1 MHLSF
6 FFLSVPLLRP
16 QEVIGHVGFDSSV
29 SCGYH
34 TFIHKHG
41 KVPFPFLPFCFRVYH
56 SPYYILIIWA
66 LVLFFTVPFI
76 TTICWRQYFVICYCF
91 LCVILFGWLE
101 RLDIQPRRKS
111 SWFLDME
118 AGFKTSGFNFSFL
131 SPFPLILFLF
141 LCLLIGGVF
150 GFFFGGF
157 FFRFYSR
164 ELFWADALHGISLK
178 WGMPKIQFSG
188 WRYSTFSSLLVTI
201 SSVFLGTFRVEEEV
215 DGWIA
220 RASQTHNNKKR
231 KILVQMSRDWC
242 PSHKILLL
250 GWMELN
256 NLAIFTYRI
265 L

>member
-1 MHLSF
+1 MRWLLCTLV

-150 GFFFGGF
+150 GFFSGGF
-157 FFRFYSR
+157 SFGFILGNFFGQT
-164 ELFWADALHGISLK
+164 LFTVYPS
-178 WGMPKIQFSG
+178 SG
-188 WRYSTFSSLLVTI
+188 GCQKFSSRGDVIQPFRVCLLQYLLF
-201 SSVFLGTFRVEEEV
+201 FLGHFESR
-215 DGWIA
+215 
-220 RASQTHNNKKR
+220 KK
-231 KILVQMSRDWC
+231 
-242 PSHKILLL
+242 
-250 GWMELN
+250 
-256 NLAIFTYRI
+256 
-265 L
+265 